1 MWHATRFLSGRKW
14 DATGNLL
21 LSGAVCDFLLWDCLC
36 HFMGT
41 FSMITC
47 SRHSDGRAWVKNWLG
62 KKMERDFPSLQCHII
77 FFPLFSFC
85 VCCSWFTVSCS
96 PPSESLEQATRYRN
110 VITHYSTCIYN
121 VLTVFLISRKSN
133 YCMYLAIICHERLAV
148 WTPTIQSLPP
158 SLPPNL
164 TLRA

>member
-1 MWHATRFLSGRKW
+1 MWFFIVGLS
-14 DATGNLL
+14 
-21 LSGAVCDFLLWDCLC
+21 LSLHGYIY
-36 HFMGT
+36 
-41 FSMITC
+41 MITC
-47 SRHSDGRAWVKNWLG
+47 SRHSDGRAWVKNWLE